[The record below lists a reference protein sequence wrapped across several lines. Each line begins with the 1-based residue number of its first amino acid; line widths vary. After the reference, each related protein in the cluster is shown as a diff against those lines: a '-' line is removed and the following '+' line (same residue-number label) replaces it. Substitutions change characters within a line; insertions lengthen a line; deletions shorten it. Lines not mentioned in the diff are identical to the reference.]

1 VAGPGAPTWRAA
13 PAALVIHALLVL
25 WLTWPLVARVGA
37 ELPNTRLA
45 CRVDTLL
52 AGWTLAWETHALA
65 TDPSRVLD
73 ANIYHPDPHALL
85 YGPTFLAA
93 LPIFAPAFLATGN
106 PVLALNLS
114 FLVGLV
120 LTAAALH
127 VVAYRWT
134 ASHLAGAIAGLV
146 FLTTRWTLQWWL
158 PTAPPFALLELFP
171 FIILVASR
179 PFRGARDAVVLA
191 VLVAAQG
198 LTDVRYTTAAIVLPL
213 GVLAAFRLALP
224 RTRAAGAR
232 TAVAVALGLVLL
244 APIFAVHFDVR
255 RRNPAIEEQT
265 VWTIPPMPVR
275 LPGGLMDENAP
286 TGVPLASLVLII
298 AGAALRWT
306 GRGREATPDAAWH
319 HAALWTIAGSFFAI
333 SAFYTPSGAV
343 VRMPFTVLLD
353 RLGLQL
359 VLRAPLRLGLGALM
373 GAALL
378 AALAFATCAATIA
391 RAARPGALR
400 ALAFAAVATTLV
412 AEYRW
417 GLPGGWRPPIPAA
430 YPLAAP
436 PAMAPAIA
444 DVLRAAPAPTLEL
457 PAAIPFQQTPAMW
470 RSIGGWWPLVN
481 GYSGYFPA
489 AFPERMALA
498 ARLPDAAAL
507 GALVRDTQL
516 AWVVVRTGDMGFSPA
531 RTVWGDLA
539 ARPSGALRL
548 VARAGA
554 DLLFAVAPR
563 ASELGVDELERAL
576 GRVDDRE
583 HDQDDVEEH
592 ERVVTE

>member
-1 VAGPGAPTWRAA
+1 MEEAGRWTWRAA
-13 PAALVIHALLVL
+13 LVAVATHTLLVV
-25 WLTWPLVARVGA
+25 WLTWPLVAHVGTQ
-37 ELPNTRLA
+37 LPNTRLA

-73 ANIYHPDPHALL
+73 ANIYHPEPHALL

-134 ASHLAGAIAGLV
+134 GSHLAGTIAGLV
-146 FLTTRWTLQWWL
+146 FLTTRWTLWWWL
-158 PTAPPFALLELFP
+158 PTAPPFALLEIFP
-171 FIILVASR
+171 FIILLASR
-179 PFRGARDAVVLA
+179 PPRHARDAAGLG

-213 GVLAAFRLALP
+213 GVLGVFRLALP

-232 TAVAVALGLVLL
+232 TAAALGLGLLLL
-244 APIFAVHFDVR
+244 APVFALHFDVR

-265 VWTIPPMPVR
+265 VWTIPPTPVR

-286 TGVPLASLVLII
+286 TGVPLASLLLIV

-306 GRGREATPDAAWH
+306 ARGREATPDAAWR
-319 HAALWTIAGSFFAI
+319 HAALWTIAGTFFAVN
-333 SAFYTPSGAV
+333 AFYTPSGTV
-343 VRMPFTVLLD
+343 VRMPLTVLLD

-373 GAALL
+373 GTALL
-378 AALAFATCAATIA
+378 AALAFTTCAAAVA

-400 ALAFAAVATTLV
+400 ALAFAAVATAFV

-417 GLPGGWRPPIPAA
+417 GLPAGWRPPVPAG
-430 YPLAAP
+430 YPLAVP
-436 PAMAPAIA
+436 PAISPAIA
-444 DVLRAAPAPTLEL
+444 DVLRATPAPTLEL
-457 PAAIPFQQTPAMW
+457 PTAIPLQQTPAMW

-489 AFPERMALA
+489 AFPERMTLA

-507 GALVRDTQL
+507 EALVRDTGL
-516 AWVVVRTGDMGFSPA
+516 AWVLVRTGDMGFSPA
-531 RTVWGDLA
+531 RAVWGELA
-539 ARPSGALRL
+539 ARPSDALRL
-548 VARAGA
+548 VARAGT
-554 DLLFAVAPR
+554 DFLFAVAPR

-592 ERVVTE
+592 QRVVTK